1 MAIPTELESY
11 FLQLVNA
18 DRAKAG
24 AAALVFDGELIASAR
39 GHSQWMDA
47 TNTFSHTG
55 AGGSSAGNRMAAA
68 GYDARGWGENIAY
81 VSDRG
86 AAGIDKADVE
96 QLHTNLMN
104 SPGHRAN
111 LLKAAYKEI
120 GIGLDLGDIN
130 GNKAV
135 FVTQNFGTPSTSEAA
150 ETDKGGSSAQPKPPP
165 QSQPPSQPA
174 PKPDDGLDD
183 GLDDGSVIAGTNRAN
198 RLSGT
203 KGNDTIDGKGGD
215 DAISGGAG
223 NDVLTGGTGRDDF
236 IFTGRSWGHDTVK
249 DFSPGDDLVFSR
261 SAVGSVRNVLAHAET
276 VDGDTVIDFG
286 ALGSVTLLG
295 IEERDLSGRDFVL
308 A

>member
-1 MAIPTELESY
+1 MSTPTDLESY

-24 AAALVFDGELIASAR
+24 AAALVFDAELIDSAR

-81 VSDRG
+81 VGGSRAETMDR
-86 AAGIDKADVE
+86 ADVE

-111 LLKAAYKEI
+111 LLKATYKEI

-150 ETDKGGSSAQPKPPP
+150 EKDKGGSSAQPKPPP
-165 QSQPPSQPA
+165 PSQPPSQPA
-174 PKPDDGLDD
+174 PKPDD

-203 KGNDTIDGKGGD
+203 KGDDTIDGKGGAD
-215 DAISGGAG
+215 TLSGGAG
-223 NDVLTGGTGRDDF
+223 NDTLTGGTGRDDF
-236 IFTGRSWGHDTVK
+236 VFAGRSWGHDTVK

-261 SAVGSVRNVLAHAET
+261 SAVGSVRNILAHAET
-276 VDGDTVIDFG
+276 IDGDTVIDFG
-286 ALGSVTLLG
+286 TLGSVTLLG
-295 IEERDLSGRDFVL
+295 VEERDLSSRDFVL

>member
-1 MAIPTELESY
+1 MATPTELEAY

-24 AAALVFDGELIASAR
+24 AAALVFDAELIDSAR

-150 ETDKGGSSAQPKPPP
+150 EKDKGGSSTQP
-165 QSQPPSQPA
+165 QPA
-174 PKPDDGLDD
+174 PKPDPQP
-183 GLDDGSVIAGTNRAN
+183 DDGSVIAGTNRAN
-198 RLSGT
+198 RLFGT
-203 KGNDTIDGKGGD
+203 KGDDTIDGKGGND
-215 DAISGGAG
+215 VISGGAG

-236 IFTGRSWGHDTVK
+236 VFTGRSWGHDTVK
-249 DFSPGDDLVFSR
+249 DFSPGDDLMFSR
-261 SAVGSVRNVLAHAET
+261 SAVGSVRNILAHAET

-286 ALGSVTLLG
+286 SLGSVTLLG
-295 IEERDLSGRDFVL
+295 VEERDMSSRDFVL
-308 A
+308 V

>member
-24 AAALVFDGELIASAR
+24 AAALVFDAELIDSAR

-150 ETDKGGSSAQPKPPP
+150 EKDKGGSSAQPQP
-165 QSQPPSQPA
+165 QPQPPSQPT
-174 PKPDDGLDD
+174 PKPDDVS
-183 GLDDGSVIAGTNRAN
+183 DDGSVIAGTNRAN
-198 RLSGT
+198 RLFGT
-203 KGNDTIDGKGGD
+203 KGDDTIDGKGGD
-215 DAISGGAG
+215 DVLSGGVG

-236 IFTGRSWGHDTVK
+236 VFTGRSWGHDTVK

-261 SAVGSVRNVLAHAET
+261 SVVGSVRNILNHTET

-286 ALGSVTLLG
+286 TLGSVTLLG
-295 IEERDLSGRDFVL
+295 VEERDLSGRDFVL

>member
-1 MAIPTELESY
+1 LANSTELESY

-24 AAALVFDGELIASAR
+24 AAALVFDAELIDSAR

-150 ETDKGGSSAQPKPPP
+150 EKDKGGSSTQP
-165 QSQPPSQPA
+165 QPA
-174 PKPDDGLDD
+174 PKPDPQP
-183 GLDDGSVIAGTNRAN
+183 DDGSVIAGTNRAN
-198 RLSGT
+198 RLFGT
-203 KGNDTIDGKGGD
+203 KGDDTIDGKGGND
-215 DAISGGAG
+215 VISGGAG

-236 IFTGRSWGHDTVK
+236 VFTGRSWGHDTVK

-261 SAVGSVRNVLAHAET
+261 SAVGSVRNILAHAET

-295 IEERDLSGRDFVL
+295 VEERDLSSGDFVL

>member
-1 MAIPTELESY
+1 MATPTELEAY

-24 AAALVFDGELIASAR
+24 AAALVFDAELIDSAR

-81 VSDRG
+81 VGGSRAETMDR
-86 AAGIDKADVE
+86 ADVE

-111 LLKAAYKEI
+111 LLKATYKEI
-120 GIGLDLGDIN
+120 GIGLDQGDIN

-150 ETDKGGSSAQPKPPP
+150 EKDKSGSSTQPQPDPQPDPKP
-165 QSQPPSQPA
+165 
-174 PKPDDGLDD
+174 
-183 GLDDGSVIAGTNRAN
+183 DDGSVIAGTNRAN

-203 KGNDTIDGKGGD
+203 KGDDTIDGKGGD
-215 DAISGGAG
+215 DTISGGAG

-236 IFTGRSWGHDTVK
+236 VFTGRSWGHDTVK

-261 SAVGSVRNVLAHAET
+261 SAVGSVRNILAHAET
-276 VDGDTVIDFG
+276 ADGDTVIDFG
-286 ALGSVTLLG
+286 KLGSVTLLG
-295 IEERDLSGRDFVL
+295 VEERDLSSGDFVL

>member
-24 AAALVFDGELIASAR
+24 AAALVFDAELINSSR

-55 AGGSSAGNRMAAA
+55 AGGSSAGTRMAAA

-135 FVTQNFGTPSTSEAA
+135 FVTQNFGIPSTLEAA
-150 ETDKGGSSAQPKPPP
+150 ENDKYSSLTQPQPDP
-165 QSQPPSQPA
+165 QPDPQPI
-174 PKPDDGLDD
+174 PKPDDG
-183 GLDDGSVIAGTNRAN
+183 SVLAGTNRAD
-198 RLSGT
+198 RLFGT
-203 KGNDTIDGKGGD
+203 KGNDTIDGKGGND
-215 DAISGGAG
+215 TISGGAG